1 MLEVNNI
8 HTYYGES
15 YILQGVSLKVEEGEA
30 VALIGR
36 NGVGKTTL
44 LKSIMGVQVPRE
56 GKIYFKG
63 DEITGLPPNEIARK
77 GIVLVPEDRRI
88 IPNLTVYE
96 NLKLGM
102 MRRGKVDKQK
112 MSEALEEIFSYFPR
126 LKERL
131 NQKGGSLSGGEQQM
145 LTIGRALI
153 SNPELLLI
161 DEPMEGLMPILVQEI
176 AAILKRLHEEG
187 RTILL
192 VESNADVALDIVQ
205 RIYIMMKG
213 KIRLEATIEEVR
225 KDRTLIEKYLG
236 IKIDGIS

>member
-63 DEITGLPPNEIARK
+63 DEITGLPPNEVARK